1 MSDSTQQ
8 LATINARLAELIPLI
23 SAAGPDQSAA
33 LGSQFEEIRTLLQQA
48 RKLTSSGRLAGA
60 ADERTR
66 EVLADY
72 RHHLIAVRNAIG
84 SLEPL
89 LTARRAELHRE
100 LEHIRGTSA
109 WANSVREVR

>member
-8 LATINARLAELIPLI
+8 LATINARFAELIPLL
-23 SAAGPDQSAA
+23 ATAGCGESAA
-33 LGSQFEEIRTLLQQA
+33 LVPQFEEIRTLLQQA
-48 RKLTSSGRLAGA
+48 RNLTSSGRLAA
-60 ADERTR
+60 APDERTR

-72 RHHLIAVRNAIG
+72 RHHLISVRNAIG
-84 SLEPL
+84 RLEPM